1 MFSSSRIKVPRFA
14 IRLHRGPGGWSVR
27 FVAGI
32 QTIGVVPLLLLI
44 GTAVLC
50 HRDLLG
56 IPAGAQS
63 IEACSGVVVKSVRVV
78 TEPEVSVGLDS
89 KPESINTDSS
99 DTAENNL
106 NVISLGP
113 ILGSMDSSQIGTQF
127 SCTRDGIALVA
138 TVSRSALYNGSAL
151 QNVLWRPKIIAVVT
165 IRTSEIV
172 FQTTWKMRLTDGKYV
187 DRARTPPYPERNYPL
202 TVSKTV
208 RSPSAKKQ

>member
-1 MFSSSRIKVPRFA
+1 
-14 IRLHRGPGGWSVR
+14 
-27 FVAGI
+27 
-32 QTIGVVPLLLLI
+32 
-44 GTAVLC
+44 
-50 HRDLLG
+50 
-56 IPAGAQS
+56 
-63 IEACSGVVVKSVRVV
+63 V